1 MESSQY
7 QNLYEYIKKLGKV
20 AIAFSGG
27 VDSSVISKIA
37 FDALKEN
44 AIAITISSESFSRKS
59 FINAIKISYEI
70 GIKHIIFKTD
80 KTRNEQ
86 YSKNT
91 LLRCY
96 YCKKI
101 DSKILK
107 DYAANNNIQ
116 YICDGINVDDLGDY
130 RPGLKAATEENLLHP
145 FVIYNL
151 TKNDVRNIAKY
162 LKLSNSNLP
171 ADSCLA
177 SRLLYGEQVTSKKLS
192 LIEEAESFLLS
203 LGFSNVRVRLK
214 EGVARIELPKN
225 EMPRLFEDNKYE
237 LVSNH
242 LKNMGFSYV
251 TLDLEGLRKG
261 AVNAKL

>member
-1 MESSQY
+1 MEPKQY
-7 QNLYEYIKKLGKV
+7 LYEYIKKLGKV
-20 AIAFSGG
+20 VIAFSGG

-37 FDALKEN
+37 FDSLKDN
-44 AIAITISSESFSRKS
+44 AIAITIVSESFSRKS
-59 FINAIKISYEI
+59 FINAVKISYEI

-80 KTRNEQ
+80 KTNNEQ

-107 DYAANNNIQ
+107 NYAANNNIP
-116 YICDGINVDDLGDY
+116 YICDGVNVDDLGDY
-130 RPGLKAATEENLLHP
+130 RPGLKAMGEENILHP
-145 FVIYNL
+145 FVIYGL
-151 TKNDVRNIAKY
+151 TKNDVRNIAKD
-162 LKLSNSNLP
+162 LRLSNSNMP

-192 LIEEAESFLLS
+192 QIAEAENFLLS

-214 EGVARIELPKN
+214 DGVARIELPKN
-225 EMPRLFEDNKYE
+225 EMSRLLEDNKYE
-237 LVSNH
+237 LVSNY
-242 LKNMGFSYV
+242 LKSIGFSYV

-261 AVNAKL
+261 AVNANL